1 MNPTCLASHYYGGNA
16 MSDTIHD
23 IQLERNS
30 KSYGFLKGSIDDYL
44 WFALVHKDS
53 VDYGIDPAT
62 LNKGMGRI
70 TRLCIFREERQFDG
84 NPFMPS
90 MTVKRTV
97 YVNFHRDWTVMN
109 PQYRPLVDALIKY
122 LERRYS
128 FHIVR

>member
-1 MNPTCLASHYYGGNA
+1 MNDYLHN
-16 MSDTIHD
+16 

-44 WFALVHKDS
+44 WFALVHKDA
-53 VDYGIDPAT
+53 VDYGIDPVT
-62 LNKGMGRI
+62 LNRGEGRI
-70 TRLCIFREERQFDG
+70 TRLCIFREDRQFDG

-97 YVNFHRDWTVMN
+97 YVNFHREWSVMN
-109 PQYRPLVDALIKY
+109 PQYRPLVEELVKY

>member
-1 MNPTCLASHYYGGNA
+1 MNDYLHN
-16 MSDTIHD
+16 

-30 KSYGFLKGSIDDYL
+30 KSYGFIKGSIDDYL
-44 WFALVHKDS
+44 WFALVHKDY
-53 VDYGIDPAT
+53 VDFGIDPVT
-62 LNKGMGRI
+62 LDKGAGRI
-70 TRLCIFREERQFDG
+70 TRLCIFKEERQFDG

-97 YVNFHRDWTVMN
+97 FVNFHREWSVMN
-109 PQYRPLVDALIKY
+109 PQYRPLVEELVKY